1 MPITSVEALELS
13 QLLGALLA
21 SVVDAQAQAARA
33 TVDFVE
39 DIGFETTTEGE
50 RLRNVKLRYFKK
62 DENDQ
67 RAEFEVEVPL
77 LALVNVPSLA
87 VKQAKLTFS
96 YDVVT
101 ASETGGTGGGT
112 PGGGAPGGG
121 AISGLK
127 LPVATIKGFIRRPP
141 ATAPETERR
150 TTAVDLEVTLEQQE
164 MPIGI
169 ERLFDLAE
177 LGISE
182 RPAPATDGG

>member
-1 MPITSVEALELS
+1 MPVASVEALQLS
-13 QLLGALLA
+13 QLLGSLLA

-39 DIGFETTTEGE
+39 DIGFEQTPAGD

-62 DENDQ
+62 DENGQ
-67 RAEFEVEVPL
+67 QAEFEVQVPL

-87 VKQAKLTFS
+87 VRQAKLTFS

-101 ASETGGTGGGT
+101 ATETS
-112 PGGGAPGGG
+112 GAQGP
-121 AISGLK
+121 SPVGLK
-127 LPVATIKGFIRRPP
+127 LPVVTMTGFIRRPP
-141 ATAPETERR
+141 ATTPESERR
-150 TTAVDLEVTLEQQE
+150 TAAIDLEVTLEQQE

-182 RPAPATDGG
+182 HPADGGTNGG